1 MIVVRG
7 LTKLYG
13 TFPAI
18 AEVSFTVNQ
27 GEIVGLLGPNGAGK
41 STTLRILAC
50 ILAPTRGTAE
60 VAGHD
65 ILRDSFA
72 VRRHLGYMPEVIALY
87 PEMAVRTYLD
97 FVGKMKG
104 LGSGERRTRVERVLN
119 ELGLG
124 GMAWRYIGTLSK
136 GYRQRVG
143 LAQALLNDPDVLIL
157 DEPTIGLDPEQAAEF
172 RNLIRS
178 MHGRRTVILSTHILS
193 EVRMTCDRVMII
205 NRGTLLALDTP
216 GNLTLRLRDASEVV
230 AQIEGPQDMVETV
243 LRGLPGVRE
252 VRTDHPDSGGPVF
265 YTVRADQQSDIRPA
279 LVETVTARGWRLF
292 ELRSREMD
300 LEEIFHRVLSDQPS
314 AISGQQNSENNKL
327 PAPPHLGE

>member
-1 MIVVRG
+1 MITAHD

-18 AEVSFTVNQ
+18 SNVSFTVNT

-41 STTLRILAC
+41 STTMRILAC
-50 ILAPTRGTAE
+50 ILAPTSGSAE
-60 VAGHD
+60 VANHN

-72 VRRHLGYMPEVIALY
+72 VRRHLGYMPEVISLY
-87 PEMAVRTYLD
+87 PEMDVTAYLD

-104 LGSGERRTRVERVLN
+104 LKGAERHQRIQRVIDELDLGEKARN
-119 ELGLG
+119 
-124 GMAWRYIGTLSK
+124 YIGTLSK

-143 LAQALLNDPDVLIL
+143 LAQALLNDPAVLIL

-172 RNLIRS
+172 RSLIRG
-178 MHGRRTVILSTHILS
+178 MHGRRTVILSTHILP

-205 NRGTLLALDTP
+205 NRGILLALDTP

-230 AQIEGPQDMVETV
+230 AQIDGPREAVEDA
-243 LRGLPGVRE
+243 LRKLPGVRD
-252 VRTDHPDSGGPVF
+252 VRVDVVETATAGPIV
-265 YTVRADQQSDIRPA
+265 YTIRADQQQDIRPA
-279 LVETVTARGWRLF
+279 LVDTVTSQRWRLF

-300 LEEIFHRVLSDQPS
+300 LEEIFHKIVEQKEER
-314 AISGQQNSENNKL
+314 GTSEELKVKS
-327 PAPPHLGE
+327 

>member
-1 MIVVRG
+1 MIEAHG

-13 TFPAI
+13 TFVAI
-18 AEVSFTVNQ
+18 ADVSFSVSQ

-50 ILAPTRGTAE
+50 ILAPTSGRAE
-60 VAGHD
+60 VAGYD
-65 ILRDSFA
+65 ILRDSRQ
-72 VRRHLGYMPEVIALY
+72 VRRHLGYMPEVISLY
-87 PEMAVRTYLD
+87 PEMEVRTYLD

-104 LGSGERRTRVERVLN
+104 LPSGERRTRVQRAID
-119 ELGLG
+119 ELDLG
-124 GMAWRYIGTLSK
+124 RMARRYIGTLSK

-172 RNLIRS
+172 RHLIRG
-178 MHGRRTVILSTHILS
+178 MHGRRTVILSTHILP
-193 EVRMTCDRVMII
+193 EVRMTCDRVMIL

-230 AQIEGPQDMVETV
+230 AQIEGPRDAVETA
-243 LRGLPGVRE
+243 LCGLPGVRE
-252 VRTDHPDSGGPVF
+252 VQIDHQANGGTVS
-265 YTVRADQQSDIRPA
+265 YTIRAEQQSDIRPA
-279 LVETVTARGWRLF
+279 LVEIVTARGWRLF

-300 LEEIFHRVLSDQPS
+300 LEEIFHRVVGH
-314 AISGQQNSENNKL
+314 SGKSEELKMKN
-327 PAPPHLGE
+327 

>member
-1 MIVVRG
+1 MITAHG

-18 AEVSFTVNQ
+18 TNVSFTVNN

-41 STTLRILAC
+41 STTMRILAC
-50 ILAPTRGTAE
+50 ILAPTSGSAE
-60 VAGHD
+60 VAGHNV
-65 ILRDSFA
+65 LRESFE

-87 PEMAVRTYLD
+87 PEMDVTAYLD

-104 LGSGERRTRVERVLN
+104 LKGEDRRQRIQRVIE
-119 ELGLG
+119 ELDLG
-124 GMAWRYIGTLSK
+124 EKARNYIGTLSK

-143 LAQALLNDPDVLIL
+143 LAQALLNDPAVLIL

-172 RNLIRS
+172 RGLIRG
-178 MHGRRTVILSTHILS
+178 MHGRRTVILSTHILP

-205 NRGTLLALDTP
+205 NRGHLLALDTP

-230 AQIEGPQDMVETV
+230 AQIDGPTEAVAHA
-243 LRGLPGVRE
+243 LRMLPGVRE
-252 VRTDHPDSGGPVF
+252 VQVEAAPVTGPSV
-265 YTVRADQQSDIRPA
+265 YTIKADQRDDIRPA
-279 LVETVTARGWRLF
+279 LVDTITAQHWRLF

-300 LEEIFHRVLSDQPS
+300 LEEIFHKVVDQKERMK
-314 AISGQQNSENNKL
+314 NSECKMMND
-327 PAPPHLGE
+327 E

>member
-1 MIVVRG
+1 MIAAQG

-18 AEVSFTVNQ
+18 ADVSFTVNK

-41 STTLRILAC
+41 STTMRILAC
-50 ILAPTRGTAE
+50 ILAPTSGTAE
-60 VAGHD
+60 VAGYN
-65 ILRDSFA
+65 ILRESFD
-72 VRRHLGYMPEVIALY
+72 VRRHLGYMPEVISLY
-87 PEMAVRTYLD
+87 PEMEVNSYLT

-104 LGSGERRTRVERVLN
+104 LKSNERQTRVDRVID
-119 ELGLG
+119 ELDLG
-124 GMAWRYIGTLSK
+124 EKSRHYIGTLSK

-172 RNLIRS
+172 RGLIRG
-178 MHGRRTVILSTHILS
+178 MQGRRTVILSTHILP

-216 GNLTLRLRDASEVV
+216 GNLTLKLRDASEII
-230 AQIEGPQDMVETV
+230 AQIQGPQEAVETL
-243 LRGLPGVRE
+243 LRTLPGVRE
-252 VRTDHPDSGGPVF
+252 VRVESQESNGLIA
-265 YTVRADQQSDIRPA
+265 YMIKADQQKDIRPA
-279 LVETVTARGWRLF
+279 LVEAITSRDWRLF

-300 LEEIFHRVLSDQPS
+300 LEEIFYRVVER
-314 AISGQQNSENNKL
+314 ENQRV
-327 PAPPHLGE
+327 